1 MEYRHFGNG
10 KIVGNISRFQYLGKA
25 YKHIVFSLN
34 LQMKESLGVS
44 GGGGQGQQPISRS
57 GSARSFNTTF
67 GRAPQGAPG
76 TPSPRPQRA
85 HLGGGN
91 ANHNRKRL
99 SKNRAEANVPVTP
112 RHSFMLLAGWR
123 YLH

>member
-1 MEYRHFGNG
+1 MHKKKLLANFT
-10 KIVGNISRFQYLGKA
+10 
-25 YKHIVFSLN
+25 HIVFSLN

-91 ANHNRKRL
+91 AICNHKGLN
-99 SKNRAEANVPVTP
+99 KNRAEFNLQV
-112 RHSFMLLAGWR
+112 F
-123 YLH
+123 